1 MSYTCYLISNCA
13 DALIEIQESCSP
25 QKLQWHDGTNAPSF
39 SALVNTC
46 VEKCL
51 TETVIM
57 MSHRV
62 RPTAQH
68 IQKLLQLLDQGHAFV
83 GLYRFG
89 FFGFRKQLFRA
100 IGGLDERYTGGGY
113 EDDDFYLRLREAN
126 LAFYLTHEVPYTSGP
141 STWSESG
148 RELCRQHFVS
158 KWGDKVVAQNLAQR
172 YMPELPVKYQ
182 WGHAVP
188 CRWMTTDR
196 SVITPRGVKRYLS
209 TQITHR

>member
-13 DALIEIQESCSP
+13 DALTEIQESCSP
-25 QKLQWHDGTNAPSF
+25 QTLQWHDGTNAHSF

-46 VEKCL
+46 VARCP

-89 FFGFRKQLFRA
+89 FFGFKKQLFRVV
-100 IGGLDERYTGGGY
+100 GGLDERYTGGGY

-126 LAFYLTHEVPYTSGP
+126 LSFYLTHEVPYMSGP

-158 KWGDKVVAQNLAQR
+158 KWGDRVVAQNLAQR
-172 YMPELPVKYQ
+172 CMPELPGKYQ
-182 WGHAVP
+182 WGDAVP
-188 CRWMTTDR
+188 CKWMTTDR